1 MLLFCLLFPFFFFS
15 FLFLFFFYKASRF
28 ILLVQI
34 FNHSLSLY
42 ILVWLKRINPFAY
55 DWYIYQLTFKYPTR
69 SNYLFHIYIYI
80 YKYVIFKYIRNVY
93 NIYICILKLT
103 KRRRNLWLKKR
114 SFMKSNRPKKYK
126 VEYIVDGWSGY
137 HKLIPASR
145 LFIIQR
151 VTILFVLL
159 SRLRYLE
166 QSNRFNICSFKYI
179 ICIFGS
185 YDTLIWTWIEFYNT
199 LTLIFLDKLIN
210 MYNY

>member
-1 MLLFCLLFPFFFFS
+1 MTDIFINLLLNIQLDLIIFF
-15 FLFLFFFYKASRF
+15 
-28 ILLVQI
+28 
-34 FNHSLSLY
+34 
-42 ILVWLKRINPFAY
+42 
-55 DWYIYQLTFKYPTR
+55 
-69 SNYLFHIYIYI
+69 IYIYI
-80 YKYVIFKYIRNVY
+80 YKYVIFKYICNVY